1 LNEEWAGQIFRTEKP
16 KKRKRI
22 RKQPFGFKTC
32 PCTSWLID
40 QYSVFCFLLFF
51 SLVHRWTEKYESLK
65 ITINLP
71 ILDIYDKIVVQAKQL
86 RHLMQA

>member
-32 PCTSWLID
+32 PWGGRGASSPT
-40 QYSVFCFLLFF
+40 LLAN
-51 SLVHRWTEKYESLK
+51 
-65 ITINLP
+65 I
-71 ILDIYDKIVVQAKQL
+71 
-86 RHLMQA
+86 